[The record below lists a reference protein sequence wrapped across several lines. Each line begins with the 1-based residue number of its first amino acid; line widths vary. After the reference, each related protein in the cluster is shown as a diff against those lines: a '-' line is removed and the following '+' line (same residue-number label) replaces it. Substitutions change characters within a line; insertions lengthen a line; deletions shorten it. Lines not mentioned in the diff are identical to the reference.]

1 MIPTLLGYRHLY
13 ATLLRILSTSNLTN
27 LLAVVQNI
35 GNLLN

>member
-1 MIPTLLGYRHLY
+1 MIPTLLGYQHLY
-13 ATLLRILSTSNLTN
+13 VTLLRILSISNLTN